1 VPAINVSLTPELDQ
15 FVVTKVAS
23 GRYTSAS
30 EVVREA
36 LRLLEERDQARSAQL
51 GAFNEELS
59 KRLQSLDRGEHVEPV
74 AAKARIARKSEE
86 RRRPRG

>member
-1 VPAINVSLTPELDQ
+1 MNVSLTPELDK

-36 LRLLEERDQARSAQL
+36 LRLMEERDQTRTAELANFHHQL
-51 GAFNEELS
+51 GQRIN
-59 KRLQSLDRGEHVEPV
+59 SLDRGQHIDPSTV
-74 AAKARIARKSEE
+74 RKRMEQRSRE
-86 RRRPRG
+86 RKRLRS